1 MWFCFVRHRT
11 LLWIPGNSYRPFRVR
26 RGLEMKLMQLI
37 IVAAG
42 IVIAS
47 GGKHTPRS
55 GRHRLERLAAPSRAP
70 ALLLALLP
78 VRPKPASRNATVTAT
93 HAFEPGR
100 GKAEGGP
107 FQALCADDLT
117 PWCIGP
123 RPTCYNGREACTYL
137 SNRRR

>member
-47 GGKHTPRS
+47 GWQAYAE
-55 GRHRLERLAAPSRAP
+55 ER
-70 ALLLALLP
+70 
-78 VRPKPASRNATVTAT
+78 PASSGETCTSIESTCIATCVA
-93 HAFEPGR
+93 
-100 GKAEGGP
+100 
-107 FQALCADDLT
+107 
-117 PWCIGP
+117 P
-123 RPTCYNGREACTYL
+123 RPNETCQQECHRYSNTCVRTGTWQGRRWTISGAV
-137 SNRRR
+137 RR